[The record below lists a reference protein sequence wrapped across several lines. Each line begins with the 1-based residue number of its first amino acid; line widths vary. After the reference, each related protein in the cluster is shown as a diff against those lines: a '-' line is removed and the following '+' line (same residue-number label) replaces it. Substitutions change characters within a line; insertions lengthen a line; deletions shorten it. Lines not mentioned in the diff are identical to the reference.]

1 MSAGPTLKSV
11 AITDRDAVP
20 LVQVGPIV
28 AGGVIRTSIGS
39 VTTGAADGIG
49 TLYVLA
55 QVPTNARIESVKFQ
69 CAALGASCSMNI
81 GLQYPTGAATAG
93 AIGSLGSQS
102 FFAAAVA
109 TAAATQPTDC
119 TDQSGINTITRQE
132 QPLWQAL
139 GLAADPGG
147 VFDVVG
153 QIAAA
158 TVAGGLFGVKINY
171 VQ

>member
-11 AITDRDAVP
+11 AITDRDASP

-28 AGGVIRTSIGS
+28 AGGVLRSSIGS

-55 QVPTNARIESVKFQ
+55 QVPTNARVENISYQ
-69 CAALGASCSMNI
+69 CAALGTSCTMNI

-93 AIGSLGSQS
+93 AIGALGSLS
-102 FFAAAVA
+102 FFASAVA
-109 TAAATQPTDC
+109 TATATTPTNVIN
-119 TDQSGINTITRQE
+119 QSGTNTIARQE

-139 GLAADPGG
+139 GLASDPGG

-158 TVAGGLFGVKINY
+158 TVAGGLFGVKVTWI
-171 VQ
+171 Q